1 MSIDAEALREATER
15 VAAPIASDRAKTE
28 SAFIFRVGAEWFALP
43 TSACDSVIDPC
54 SVHSV
59 PHRSGGLL
67 LGIGNV
73 AGDIVLVISLP
84 ALLGIGSVGPPDT
97 SDSNRM
103 LLFTWKRSPFAL
115 PVNEVAGV
123 ERFHPD
129 DLVPAPNTL
138 AGATAFTTSLLSW
151 NGRMVGWLEPDRL
164 YRGIVKGVA

>member
-1 MSIDAEALREATER
+1 MSLDSESLREATER
-15 VAAPIASDRAKTE
+15 VAAPLASDRAKTE

-59 PHRSGGLL
+59 PHRSGGVLI
-67 LGIGNV
+67 GIGNV

-84 ALLGIGSVGPPDT
+84 ALLGIGTAGPPGT
-97 SDSNRM
+97 SDTNRM

-123 ERFHPD
+123 ERFHSD
-129 DLVPAPNTL
+129 DRVPAPSTL
-138 AGATAFTTSLLSW
+138 SGANAFTTSLLAW
-151 NGRMVGWLEPDRL
+151 NDRMVGWLEPDRL
-164 YRGIVKGVA
+164 YDGIVKGVA